1 MNKASEPIGLFFS
14 TFRLKLRSIAFIL
27 ILIIDES
34 MQILFFR
41 IGQASVDLRA
51 IIIYGIMPFGKI
63 DFVHFDQLILIK
75 GSCYYICDY
84 ALTFWGLY
92 IAQGCVILIL
102 YVMPYV

>member
-63 DFVHFDQLILIK
+63 YFVHFDQLRAALIYVITLLLSGVYILLK
-75 GSCYYICDY
+75 AVSFSFFTLC
-84 ALTFWGLY
+84 LTFR
-92 IAQGCVILIL
+92 
-102 YVMPYV
+102 

>member
-1 MNKASEPIGLFFS
+1 MGETLEFDQILRPFFSYGVTCREYRSMNKASEPIGLFFS

-63 DFVHFDQLILIK
+63 AFVHFDQFLPIL
-75 GSCYYICDY
+75 
-84 ALTFWGLY
+84 
-92 IAQGCVILIL
+92 
-102 YVMPYV
+102 